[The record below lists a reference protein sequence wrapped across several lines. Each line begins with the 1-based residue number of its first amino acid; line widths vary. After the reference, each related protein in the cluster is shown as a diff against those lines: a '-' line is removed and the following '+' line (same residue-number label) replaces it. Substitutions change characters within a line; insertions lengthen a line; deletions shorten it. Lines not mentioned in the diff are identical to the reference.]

1 MDVWLLHLPSPHN
14 SRHVPEMCRA
24 FPPPALLAAADSSLS
39 VTFHPS
45 QLPAHLMLSKNLEVL
60 SNPSQECMGRG
71 SGCSWEH
78 WALPASL
85 PFS

>member
-1 MDVWLLHLPSPHN
+1 MSGCSTCHHLITHGTCQ
-14 SRHVPEMCRA
+14 RCAEH

-39 VTFHPS
+39 VTFHLS

-78 WALPASL
+78 WAQAASL
-85 PFS
+85 PCS